1 MSDIEKSAQTQSN
14 EPAEPSFRY
23 NADLAQGI
31 EEKWQKIWDDE
42 GTFWAANV
50 NGDLKD
56 GKGRNAEGRPSYF
69 AMDMFPYPSGKGLHV
84 GHPLGYLATDVV
96 SRYHRMKGENVLHAM
111 GYDAFGLPAEQY
123 AVQTGQHPRITTE
136 QNIANMRRQLHR
148 MGLSFDNRRSFA
160 TIDPGYVRWTQWI
173 FSRIYDS
180 WYDEDATNP
189 SGSKGC
195 ARPIST
201 LVEQFESGEREIPGF
216 AGKQW
221 NDLTEAEQADVLNDF
236 RLAYISKSPVNW
248 CPGLGRC
255 SPTRRSPPKA
265 SPNAVTSR
273 CSSVSCASGP
283 CASPHTATV

>member
-1 MSDIEKSAQTQSN
+1 MSDTEKSAQAQPN
-14 EPAEPSFRY
+14 ESAEPSFRY
-23 NADLAQGI
+23 NAKLAQGI

-42 GTFWAANV
+42 GIFWAANV

-56 GKGRNAEGRPSYF
+56 GKGHNAEGRPSYF

-173 FSRIYDS
+173 FSRIYDA
-180 WYDEDATNP
+180 WYDETPPTRPAPGAAPVRSARSSNSSNP
-189 SGSKGC
+189 ASAPSRASK
-195 ARPIST
+195 ARP
-201 LVEQFESGEREIPGF
+201 G
-216 AGKQW
+216 
-221 NDLTEAEQADVLNDF
+221 
-236 RLAYISKSPVNW
+236 
-248 CPGLGRC
+248 
-255 SPTRRSPPKA
+255 PT
-265 SPNAVTSR
+265 
-273 CSSVSCASGP
+273 
-283 CASPHTATV
+283 